1 MGVLKD
7 IGITFIRQIELCV
20 PEGREASIAKTKI
33 EEAVMWAVKGLTSDE
48 DDMPKG
54 AEKVTKN
61 LDMLVQLDQ
70 PESFVRE
77 AIKAIEANSSDR
89 WKPVLTTL
97 QTLETALA
105 AANEPK
111 AKTHDRSE
119 PQP

>member
-1 MGVLKD
+1 V
-7 IGITFIRQIELCV
+7 
-20 PEGREASIAKTKI
+20 
-33 EEAVMWAVKGLTSDE
+33 SDANV
-48 DDMPKG
+48 MPKG
-54 AEKVTKN
+54 AERVTKS
-61 LDMLVQLDQ
+61 LDLLVELD
-70 PESFVRE
+70 ESYSFVRE